1 MTAPRFPD
9 FSAATRQ
16 HNLQRLPQE
25 TWDILVVGGGITGT
39 SIARDAALRGFR
51 TALLEKGDFASG
63 TSSRSSRLAHGGIR
77 YLESYEFALV
87 FEALRERGILRRI
100 APHLVHPTP
109 FIYPVYRGKEPP
121 LWKLAAGMWL
131 YDALALFRNFRL
143 HRIAGR
149 GRIREWEPVM
159 GQEGLQGGA
168 EYYDSVVYDAR
179 LTLAVAR
186 SAHRAGAA
194 LVNHAAVVSFSKE
207 DGRIVGVGARDALSG
222 KELAARA
229 CVVVNATGVWGDALM
244 QMDDP
249 DAPHHLR
256 PSKGIHILVRRERM
270 GHWRAVVFFSPRDGR
285 ILFLIPWG
293 AFSIIGTTDT
303 EYEGDLDK
311 PYTTA
316 EDVAYVLEAANAA
329 FPEAGLRESDIV
341 SNWAG
346 LRPLVFEGDAS
357 STYKVSREHR
367 IFVSPSGLVSISGG
381 KLTTAR
387 EMARQVVEIA
397 QKRLAEAGIHATSP
411 CRTHLEPLD
420 PAPLSELQHLADAR
434 GRGHTETGPAPALVE
449 HLIGRYGSEYRDLL
463 AWMAADPGLAEPLV
477 VGLPYRWAEVRYAL
491 EREMALTL
499 SDLLIRRIPL
509 IYEAPDQGLE
519 VVQAVSRRMGKTLG
533 WSEEQIHREEE
544 DYRDQVA
551 LTRLYRNRNGE
562 VALVKQ
568 PAK

>member
-1 MTAPRFPD
+1 MRDTPLLD

-16 HNLQRLPQE
+16 HNLKRLPQE
-25 TWDILVVGGGITGT
+25 AWDILVIGGGITGV

-143 HRIAGR
+143 HRMAGR
-149 GRIREWEPVM
+149 GRIRAWEPVM
-159 GQEGLQGGA
+159 GPEGLQGGG

-186 SAHRAGAA
+186 SAHRAGAV
-194 LVNHAAVVSFSKE
+194 LVNHAAVTSFVKE
-207 DGRIVGVGARDALSG
+207 SGRIVGIRGRDALTG
-222 KELAARA
+222 EECEARA
-229 CVVVNATGVWGDALM
+229 RVVVNATGVWGDALM

-249 DAPHHLR
+249 NAPRHLR

-270 GHWRAVVFFSPRDGR
+270 GGHRRAVVFFSPRDGR

-303 EYEGDLDK
+303 EYQGDLDR
-311 PYTTA
+311 PYATA
-316 EDVAYVLEAANAA
+316 EDVAYVLEAVNAA
-329 FPEAGLRESDIV
+329 FPEVGLRESDIV
-341 SNWAG
+341 STWAG
-346 LRPLVFEGDAS
+346 LRPLVFVGDAS

-367 IFVSPSGLVSISGG
+367 IFVSPSGLISISGG

-387 EMARQVVEIA
+387 EMARQVVEVA
-397 QKRLAEAGIHATSP
+397 QKRLAEMGIQATGP

-420 PAPLSELQHLADAR
+420 PAPLAELQRLADAR
-434 GRGHTETGPAPALVE
+434 GRGHTRAGPAPELVE

-463 AWMAADPGLAEPLV
+463 AWMAEEPTLAEPLV
-477 VGLPYRWAEVRYAL
+477 PGLPYHWAEVRYAL
-491 EREMALTL
+491 EREMALAL

-519 VVQAVSRRMGKTLG
+519 VMHAVSRRMGEALG
-533 WSEEQIHREEE
+533 WSEERIRQEEE
-544 DYRDQVA
+544 EYRDQVA
-551 LTRLYRNRNGE
+551 LTRLYRQGE
-562 VALVKQ
+562 IKPVQQ